1 MLLLKLIS
9 PKKLPRRR
17 SGWRFHHK
25 CYSALLI
32 LLLRRYSRGVIDEV
46 IVLNG
51 VKVSHT
57 LRDEWFE
64 SELKRFGIEFA
75 PSLRATAKP
84 SLEKRKY
91 RRSRLFTW
99 KETLSVIKSRRH
111 CSIMRERGITLES
124 NFDGTLK
131 TSSEQDGILAIW
143 LEDDSAITPKEE
155 RPRRTTAP
163 KETPAGKTTPV
174 EPPQKK
180 RKIHIKDT
188 VTPQDTPAPKPP
200 TPTLPQE
207 QPADTFTQHKG
218 FEENDIF

>member
-9 PKKLPRRR
+9 PKKVPRYKSNWKFR
-17 SGWRFHHK
+17 HK
-25 CYSALLI
+25 CYSAMLI

-64 SELKRFGIEFA
+64 NELRRFGIEFS
-75 PSLRATAKP
+75 PNLKATTTP

-91 RRSRLFTW
+91 RRSRLFNW
-99 KETLSVIKSRRH
+99 KETLSVIKARKR
-111 CSIMRERGITLES
+111 CTIVRERGITLES
-124 NFDGTLK
+124 NLDGTLK
-131 TSSEQDGILAIW
+131 SSSGYDGILSIW
-143 LEDDSAITPKEE
+143 VEETSIGSPKDDS
-155 RPRRTTAP
+155 PRRTTP
-163 KETPAGKTTPV
+163 PREQPAVKTTPG

-188 VTPQDTPAPKPP
+188 ITPQDTPTPKPP
-200 TPTLPQE
+200 ASPPQE
-207 QPADTFTQHKG
+207 QPADAFTQHKG
-218 FEENDIF
+218 FEENDLF